1 MNDERKTQRE
11 KLLSQRKNGYDRVP
25 AQEIPAMERYCSLY
39 KTFLHQGKTEREC
52 ARVAVELAEK
62 AGFKPYE
69 RGMELKPGDRIYRV
83 NRGKSVMLAV
93 IGKQSLEM
101 GAQIVAA
108 HIDSPRLDLKPNPLY
123 EDSELAFFKTHY
135 YGGIR
140 KYQWV
145 TIPLELHGVV
155 AKKDG
160 TVVEVRLGE
169 DQEPKFVITDL
180 LPHLGGEQG
189 KKPLNEAVPGES
201 LNILLGSCP
210 SGEEDEKDRVKM
222 QILEKLYEKYG
233 ITEDDFTSAELE
245 AVPAAAPTDIGLDA
259 SLIGAYGHDDRVCG
273 FAALQGILELA
284 EPEKTAVCMLADKE
298 EIGSMGVTG
307 MQSAAF
313 DTFLHDLCDG
323 QSVPLRACYENSFCL
338 SCDVTAAYDPNFP
351 EVFEKRNAAFVNYGV
366 GLCKYTGARGKS
378 GASDASAETVAYVRR
393 VLDEADVLWH
403 ISELGKVDAG
413 GGGTVAMYMANRNI
427 ATLDAGVPVL
437 SMHAPFET
445 VAKLDCYMTYK
456 ACKAIYEAE

>member
-69 RGMELKPGDRIYRV
+69 RGMALKPGDRIYRV

-93 IGKQSLEM
+93 IGKQSLEK

-323 QSVPLRACYENSFCL
+323 QGVPLRACYENAFCL

>member
-93 IGKQSLEM
+93 IGKQSLEK

-169 DQEPKFVITDL
+169 DKEPKFVITDL

-233 ITEDDFTSAELE
+233 ITEDDFTSTELE

-323 QSVPLRACYENSFCL
+323 QGVPLRACYENSFCL

-351 EVFEKRNAAFVNYGV
+351 EVFEKRNAAFVNHGV

-393 VLDEADVLWH
+393 VLDQADVLWH

>member
-93 IGKQSLEM
+93 IGKQSLEK

-160 TVVEVRLGE
+160 TVAEVRLGE
-169 DQEPKFVITDL
+169 DKEPKFVITDL

-323 QSVPLRACYENSFCL
+323 QGVPLRACYENSFCL

-351 EVFEKRNAAFVNYGV
+351 EVFEKRNAAFVNHGV

>member
-93 IGKQSLEM
+93 IGKQSLEK

-169 DQEPKFVITDL
+169 DKEPKFVITDL

-323 QSVPLRACYENSFCL
+323 QGVPLRACYENAFCL

>member
-93 IGKQSLEM
+93 IGKQSLEK

-108 HIDSPRLDLKPNPLY
+108 HIDSPRQDLKPNPLY

-140 KYQWV
+140 KDQWV

-169 DQEPKFVITDL
+169 DKEPKFVITDL

-233 ITEDDFTSAELE
+233 ITEDDFTSA
-245 AVPAAAPTDIGLDA
+245 
-259 SLIGAYGHDDRVCG
+259 
-273 FAALQGILELA
+273 
-284 EPEKTAVCMLADKE
+284 
-298 EIGSMGVTG
+298 
-307 MQSAAF
+307 
-313 DTFLHDLCDG
+313 
-323 QSVPLRACYENSFCL
+323 
-338 SCDVTAAYDPNFP
+338 
-351 EVFEKRNAAFVNYGV
+351 
-366 GLCKYTGARGKS
+366 
-378 GASDASAETVAYVRR
+378 
-393 VLDEADVLWH
+393 
-403 ISELGKVDAG
+403 
-413 GGGTVAMYMANRNI
+413 
-427 ATLDAGVPVL
+427 
-437 SMHAPFET
+437 
-445 VAKLDCYMTYK
+445 
-456 ACKAIYEAE
+456 

>member
-93 IGKQSLEM
+93 IGKQSLEK

-169 DQEPKFVITDL
+169 DKEPKFVITDL

-222 QILEKLYEKYG
+222 QILEKLYETYG

-323 QSVPLRACYENSFCL
+323 QGVPLRACFENSFCL

-351 EVFEKRNAAFVNYGV
+351 EVFEKRNAAFVNHGV

-393 VLDEADVLWH
+393 VLDQADVLWH

-427 ATLDAGVPVL
+427 TTLDAGVPVL
-437 SMHAPFET
+437 AMHAPFE
-445 VAKLDCYMTYK
+445 VVSKLDCYETYK
-456 ACKAIYEAE
+456 GMRAIYEAE

>member
-93 IGKQSLEM
+93 IGKQSLEK

-210 SGEEDEKDRVKM
+210 SGEEDAKDRVKM

-273 FAALQGILELA
+273 FAALQGILKLA

-351 EVFEKRNAAFVNYGV
+351 DVFEKRNAAFVNYGV

>member
-39 KTFLHQGKTEREC
+39 KTFLHRGKTEREC

-93 IGKQSLEM
+93 IGKQSLEK

-323 QSVPLRACYENSFCL
+323 QGVPLRACYENSFCL

-393 VLDEADVLWH
+393 VLDQADVLWH

-456 ACKAIYEAE
+456 GCKAIYEAE